1 MELAVWEG
9 LFCLLPS
16 LLVLLLS
23 LALRWPGLHSR
34 MRSAAR
40 AAGCRLWVV
49 ICLILELPP
58 DKNTM
63 IQTEEVRPRDA
74 VSGSGHVSRGPRLI
88 CKPTALAKYLLQSC
102 SSLTQ
107 MRPAAGPRGDPHLQT
122 LAGMLREGRGGGL
135 SFSREHLLL
144 KDGGVVAL
152 DWAVGTVSAGMFW
165 RKGSQWRT
173 EHQPEGKAQGGFTA
187 TPPIL
192 LVIPQYR
199 GGMTPH
205 LKALCRQAMQRG
217 YYVAVVHS
225 RGTAGCLLTTARL
238 TEFGDPADL
247 EQVDAFKCTCE

>member
-1 MELAVWEG
+1 MELGVWEG

-16 LLVLLLS
+16 LVLLLLS
-23 LALRWPGLHSR
+23 LGLRRPGLHWR
-34 MRSAAR
+34 VRSAAR

-58 DKNTM
+58 DKKTM
-63 IQTEEVRPRDA
+63 IQTEEVRPPDDFA
-74 VSGSGHVSRGPRLI
+74 GSGQVSDGPRLI
-88 CKPTALAKYLLQSC
+88 CKPTALAKYLMQSC
-102 SSLTQ
+102 SSLTR

-122 LAGMLREGRGGGL
+122 LSGMVCQGQGGGL

-173 EHQPEGKAQGGFTA
+173 EHQLDGKAQGGFTA

-192 LVIPQYR
+192 LIIPQYR

-205 LKALCRQAMQRG
+205 LNALCRQAMQRG
-217 YYVAVVHS
+217 FYVAVVHS

-247 EQVDAFKCTCE
+247 EQVDALK

>member
-1 MELAVWEG
+1 MELGVWEG
-9 LFCLLPS
+9 LLCLLPS
-16 LLVLLLS
+16 LVVLLLS
-23 LALRWPGLHSR
+23 RGLRWPGLHRR
-34 MRSAAR
+34 MSSAAG
-40 AAGCRLWVV
+40 AAACRLWVL

-58 DKNTM
+58 DKKTM
-63 IQTEEVRPRDA
+63 TQTEEVRPRDIFSESGQ
-74 VSGSGHVSRGPRLI
+74 VSDGPRLI
-88 CKPTALAKYLLQSC
+88 CKATALAKYLLQSC

-122 LAGMLREGRGGGL
+122 LAGMLCEGRGGGL

-152 DWAVGTVSAGMFW
+152 DWAVGAVSAGMFW

-173 EHQPEGKAQGGFTA
+173 ERQPDGKAQGGFA
-187 TPPIL
+187 AMPPIL

-217 YYVAVVHS
+217 FYVAVVHS

-247 EQVDAFKCTCE
+247 EQVDALK

>member
-1 MELAVWEG
+1 MELGVWEG

-16 LLVLLLS
+16 MAVLLLS
-23 LALRWPGLHSR
+23 LGLRWPGLHCR
-34 MRSAAR
+34 VRSAAR
-40 AAGCRLWVV
+40 AAGCTLWVV

-58 DKNTM
+58 DKKTM
-63 IQTEEVRPRDA
+63 MQTEEVRPPGA
-74 VSGSGHVSRGPRLI
+74 VSGSGRVSAGPRLI
-88 CKPTALAKYLLQSC
+88 CKPTALATYLLQRC
-102 SSLTQ
+102 GSLTR
-107 MRPAAGPRGDPHLQT
+107 MRPAAGPWGDPHLQT
-122 LAGMLREGRGGGL
+122 LSGMLCEGRGGGL
-135 SFSREHLLL
+135 AFSRERLLL

-152 DWAVGTVSAGMFW
+152 DWAEGTVSAGTFW

-173 EHQPEGKAQGGFTA
+173 EHPLDGKAHGGFTA

-205 LKALCRQAMQRG
+205 LKALCRQAVQRG
-217 YYVAVVHS
+217 FYVAVVHS

-247 EQVDAFKCTCE
+247 EQVGALK